1 MFTLDSPNTN
11 NIASIYSG
19 TFYRFIG
26 H

>member
-1 MFTLDSPNTN
+1 MFTLDSPNTS

-19 TFYRFIG
+19 TFYRFID